1 MARLGEMEEIP
12 SRPGFADSAARL
24 DLERDSSATAGNY
37 SRAQLDDSVCE
48 RRQTAERLAGAL
60 NELAG
65 EPIARAHHGSLAA
78 AQRSVIEEQLKAG
91 QIKALCATSTLELGI
106 DMGAVDLVIQIE
118 SPPSVASGMQRIGR
132 AGHHVDA
139 VSEGILFP
147 KYRADLVACA
157 AVTRA
162 MHDGHIESTRFPRN
176 PLDVLCQQLVAIV
189 ASATAAEGVRGPKN
203 RRRRAGTGQ
212 EPRGEFAICR
222 IVNRAETPRRRSSEA
237 RSLRR
242 FLFDL
247 VRGAAPF
254 GSLSRSAFDGVLDL
268 LSGRYPSDEFGELRP
283 RLTWDRVRNVVTARD
298 GAARLA
304 ILNAGTIPDRGLYG
318 VFLAFTEGKP
328 VRVGELDEEMVF
340 ESHPNETFILGAS
353 TWRIIDITHD
363 RVLVTPAPGEPGKM
377 PFWKGDG
384 PGRPLEFGRRIG
396 AMVREL
402 RALPQ
407 AAALTRLVDE
417 HDLDP
422 GAAENL
428 FALSRRSGRGDWPG
442 SRRSDDCGRALPRR
456 AGRLARLRAH
466 AVRQPHS
473 HSLGDG
479 GEPRASAPPA
489 ARRWKRCGATT
500 DSCCASPTPTSRPT
514 PIGFLS
520 KSAEA
525 MQLVLRQLG
534 STALFAGR
542 FREAAGRA
550 LLLPRRRADQRSPLW
565 QLRKRSYDLLSVASR
580 YPSFPLLLEAYRE
593 CLRDVFDMPALIE
606 TLRAIE
612 QRQLRVHVVETRKP
626 SPFAASLLF
635 SYVANFV
642 YEGDAPLAE
651 RRAQALTIDQ
661 DQLRELLGEA
671 DLREL
676 LDADA
681 IAEVEE
687 AAQCLAE
694 NYRAR
699 SADGIHDLCLRLG
712 DLSREELAPPRRFR

>member
-12 SRPGFADSAARL
+12 SGPASQTPRRVSIWNAIHPRL
-24 DLERDSSATAGNY
+24 LEIIR
-37 SRAQLDDSVCE
+37 E
-48 RRQTAERLAGAL
+48 RNSTILFVNARQTAERLAGAL
-60 NELAG
+60 NDLAG

-91 QIKALCATSTLELGI
+91 QISALCATSTLELGI

-162 MHDGHIESTRFPRN
+162 MHEGHIESTRFPRN

-189 ASATAAEGVRGPKN
+189 ASARPPKAARPEKVRKATPSAERTSLRILRFDDFESTRNSITPKPRSPKSPSIFSSISSAA
-203 RRRRAGTGQ
+203 RRRL
-212 EPRGEFAICR
+212 
-222 IVNRAETPRRRSSEA
+222 A
-237 RSLRR
+237 RSRAR
-242 FLFDL
+242 PSMACSICS
-247 VRGAAPF
+247 AAATLPT
-254 GSLSRSAFDGVLDL
+254 SLASCG
-268 LSGRYPSDEFGELRP
+268 P

-318 VFLAFTEGKP
+318 VFLAFTDGKP

-353 TWRIIDITHD
+353 TWRITDITHD

-407 AAALTRLVDE
+407 AAALTRLVNE

-428 FALSRRSGRGDWPG
+428 LRFLADQAEVDRPG
-442 SRRSDDCGRALPRR
+442 SRRPDDCGRALPRR

-466 AVRQPHS
+466 AFRQPHS

-479 GEPRASAPPA
+479 G
-489 ARRWKRCGATT
+489 
-500 DSCCASPTPTSRPT
+500 
-514 PIGFLS
+514 
-520 KSAEA
+520 
-525 MQLVLRQLG
+525 
-534 STALFAGR
+534 
-542 FREAAGRA
+542 GRA
-550 LLLPRRRADQRSPLW
+550 HPRRRRPGSGN
-565 QLRKRSYDLLSVASR
+565 
-580 YPSFPLLLEAYRE
+580 
-593 CLRDVFDMPALIE
+593 ALGRRRI
-606 TLRAIE
+606 RA
-612 QRQLRVHVVETRKP
+612 
-626 SPFAASLLF
+626 
-635 SYVANFV
+635 
-642 YEGDAPLAE
+642 
-651 RRAQALTIDQ
+651 AL
-661 DQLRELLGEA
+661 
-671 DLREL
+671 
-676 LDADA
+676 
-681 IAEVEE
+681 
-687 AAQCLAE
+687 
-694 NYRAR
+694 
-699 SADGIHDLCLRLG
+699 
-712 DLSREELAPPRRFR
+712 P